1 MRNADFGIFRIPH
14 SAFRNLSKL
23 WSRHVRKKLFEV
35 LNGELFHLRNE
46 ERDSLRWNS
55 GSSRKRL
62 SKRPSAAWV

>member
-1 MRNADFGIFRIPH
+1 
-14 SAFRNLSKL
+14 
-23 WSRHVRKKLFEV
+23 VRKKLFEV

-46 ERDSLRWNS
+46 EKDSLRWNS